1 MTVREKMCGGLCEF
15 TGIEPTAIGFLRA
28 IWCAT
33 GIGGRIAC
41 PAACMIIPRENER
54 AEETAETEQAVSPVC
69 SECVGQERSFIIR
82 NSSEFPIIQKVLTGG
97 MRMLR
102 RGKGCLRQ
110 PRGGAKKQAN
120 PS

>member
-1 MTVREKMCGGLCEF
+1 MCGGLCEF

-54 AEETAETEQAVSPVC
+54 AERQPKQSRPFLPFAVSA
-69 SECVGQERSFIIR
+69 SGR
-82 NSSEFPIIQKVLTGG
+82 NGL
-97 MRMLR
+97 L
-102 RGKGCLRQ
+102 L
-110 PRGGAKKQAN
+110 
-120 PS
+120 